1 MKVIYKSDVTKP
13 VIDVKYGQCFMK
25 NGSVFMKAYKDS
37 DYAVDLEDGRLYKL
51 VDKNDQVFPI
61 IAEVVVVE

>member
-13 VIDVKYGQCFMK
+13 VGDVKYGQCFMK
-25 NGSVFMKAYKDS
+25 NGSIFMKAYHDF
-37 DYAVDLEDGRLYKL
+37 DYAVDLEDGRIYTLCEM
-51 VDKNDQVFPI
+51 NEQVFPI

>member
-13 VIDVKYGQCFMK
+13 VSEVKCGQCFMK
-25 NGSVFMKAYKDS
+25 NGSVFMKAYHDFH
-37 DYAVDLEDGRLYKL
+37 YAVDLEDGRLYKL
-51 VDKNDQVFPI
+51 VDMNDQVFPI